1 MLVAACVQVARTSH
15 VPHVAYAKR
24 GHDPHRESNYNY
36 NNNNCNCI
44 NKKNEREK
52 TKLQLTNAN
61 CRRSAFFQLVLHIR
75 LHTEDSAG
83 LRVRITPM
91 SEPQRGSQ
99 GNPIPSHDIENSK
112 RIETAS
118 ASTSASQA

>member
-1 MLVAACVQVARTSH
+1 MLVAACVQVARTCH
-15 VPHVAYAKR
+15 TWHMPKGGMTRIEKATTTTITTTAR
-24 GHDPHRESNYNY
+24 R
-36 NNNNCNCI
+36 
-44 NKKNEREK
+44 KKI
-52 TKLQLTNAN
+52 KLQLTNAN

-91 SEPQRGSQ
+91 SEPPRGNQ

-118 ASTSASQA
+118 TSASASQA